1 MDERDGRVFRELELE
16 WAAGDHELVPGERRR
31 NADGDEFR
39 RTRNRRQRRIL
50 CNGRRMCG
58 QRFCREGLRRGC
70 FLVLLRSFRFGLGCF
85 SRLARMQAFWMLIQ
99 KLFSNLAEPVVKLA
113 SVDSLPTQVFRVRQS
128 ARPAVDDDLL
138 PAGELLLVH
147 GV

>member
-1 MDERDGRVFRELELE
+1 
-16 WAAGDHELVPGERRR
+16 
-31 NADGDEFR
+31 
-39 RTRNRRQRRIL
+39 
-50 CNGRRMCG
+50 
-58 QRFCREGLRRGC
+58 
-70 FLVLLRSFRFGLGCF
+70 
-85 SRLARMQAFWMLIQ
+85 MLIQ